1 MSITAAGLTLAR
13 LEREGRISARLVAS
27 SAGPARKYYQP
38 TPDGYSAL
46 TAGTAN
52 WQALAHLVDAV
63 LTAPSPS
70 TPTEGSPR

>member
-1 MSITAAGLTLAR
+1 VS
-13 LEREGRISARLVAS
+13 S

-38 TPDGYSAL
+38 TPDGHAAL

-52 WQALAHLVDAV
+52 WQSLAHLVNAV
-63 LTAPSPS
+63 LTGPTLC